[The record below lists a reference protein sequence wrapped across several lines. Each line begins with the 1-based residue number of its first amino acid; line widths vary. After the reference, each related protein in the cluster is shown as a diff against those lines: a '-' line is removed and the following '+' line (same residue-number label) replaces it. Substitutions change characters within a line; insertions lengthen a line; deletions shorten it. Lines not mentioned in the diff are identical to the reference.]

1 MAEDPTPN
9 LTALTVELLSAYVS
23 NNTLASGD
31 LSGLIASTHTAL
43 TRLDAPVE
51 EPAAAPE
58 YTPAVSIRKS
68 IASREYIISLIDGKP
83 YKTLKR
89 HLAKNGLTIAEY
101 RDRYNLPASYPTV
114 APAYSEHRRA
124 VATKL
129 GLGRRMQSPKATS
142 QPSADAKATTS
153 VKARKAAADK
163 APPSGTSVVTP
174 ASPPAASDEKPSR
187 KAATRKPA
195 SPKAKATKAK
205 ASPAAAPKSQ
215 EPVKPGA
222 APRGRLKLALKADR
236 GEGTAKAPAR
246 RSTRGKAPS

>member
-1 MAEDPTPN
+1 MAEDPTQN

-51 EPAAAPE
+51 EPASAPE

-68 IASREYIISLIDGKP
+68 LASREYLISLIDGKP

-89 HLAKNGLTIAEY
+89 HLAKHGLTIAEY

-129 GLGRRMQSPKATS
+129 GLGRRMQSPKTLT
-142 QPSADAKATTS
+142 QPGADAKTAAP
-153 VKARKAAADK
+153 VKARRAAADK
-163 APPSGTSVVTP
+163 AAPSGTSVATP
-174 ASPPAASDEKPSR
+174 ASQQAPSDQKPAR
-187 KAATRKPA
+187 KATMRKSP

-205 ASPAAAPKSQ
+205 ASPAAAPQ
-215 EPVKPGA
+215 EPVKPTA

-236 GEGTAKAPAR
+236 GEGTAKAPVR
-246 RSTRGKAPS
+246 RSRRVKSPS